1 MEANQ
6 YNNPTFDYSG
16 YAVDEMGV
24 PLTTKDAAL
33 AYLAAGWTVSPT
45 LPMEPDPVTGKLVK
59 RPDYNPNAKP
69 GKRRLDWI
77 PGKIYRKDIELYF
90 SSQKNRAN
98 GLAVH
103 VGAGTGVCVVDVDTE
118 AGGHKHDGMRSMLE
132 AGISPDAWR
141 SRVMKKTPSGGEHW
155 LYKLPDTDAES
166 VRDLEWKG
174 GADYNVEMC
183 GQRVKLYGVDLL
195 CIPHLLTVYPTIRD
209 GKVYPWCGELMNGPE
224 GLPDL
229 PRILYPAKDPRPRPV
244 HVETTTQQ
252 RGGLFD
258 RVKGAVRIREYLADR
273 FGGGFEG
280 DRIPAIWRGG
290 NGNNVAITE
299 RDGRESWRDFVTN
312 EGGSVV
318 DLCMVCEGIENP
330 LEAAKVLA
338 SRYGIQS
345 EQKEAEHTKT
355 AEPGAL
361 LGMVH
366 TWGEI
371 SQKVYP
377 PQRWLIE
384 KVVPEST
391 PEDGR
396 TARGLKGDLVAK
408 SKVGKTWLALRI
420 ACCVAGGAPYAPGM
434 DPKPPRPVLYV
445 NMELPGNQ
453 VQYRVRVIAQALGC
467 DGDEL
472 ARNLTILTPPPG
484 SAGMFRT
491 EYGATAEFLEL
502 CTRYALVVLDPLYK
516 FVLPEEDENAA
527 VDMAKVAA
535 WRDEL
540 LDGGATVLVV
550 HHEIKGKGEGRDITD
565 AGAGSGVLGRDYDFK
580 IWATADETGHRKIS
594 YSSRLDRERP
604 EDYAMFNAE
613 RGGFEFTEGIARDAV
628 AANFGKGGKSSLTAD
643 QRRAVKAV
651 QDGYHRWTDPH
662 AKRTGES
669 LLEAFGMFAEPAPE
683 AGGSADIDAKR
694 AARLD
699 ALARAGK
706 GVR

>member
-1 MEANQ
+1 MGANNKPDGLAEWVRR
-6 YNNPTFDYSG
+6 YIGAGFTVAPMDMSANKPGVDEKGEIPFFSG
-16 YAVDEMGV
+16 VGDEHADKAVDAFAVHSAWTGV
-24 PLTTKDAAL
+24 AIVCGRYRRKDKSFAARSVVCVDIDHKTDADGNVEKDGAACL
-33 AYLAAGWTVSPT
+33 AHAGIT
-45 LPMEPDPVTGKLVK
+45 LPPSLESVT
-59 RPDYNPNAKP
+59 P
-69 GKRRLDWI
+69 GGGRHVFYWVRAENMPKSSVDMTLADGRQLI
-77 PGKIYRKDIELYF
+77 GVDI
-90 SSQKNRAN
+90 K
-98 GLAVH
+98 
-103 VGAGTGVCVVDVDTE
+103 
-118 AGGHKHDGMRSMLE
+118 GGSGE
-132 AGISPDAWR
+132 QGISFA
-141 SRVMKKTPSGGEHW
+141 
-155 LYKLPDTDAES
+155 
-166 VRDLEWKG
+166 
-174 GADYNVEMC
+174 
-183 GQRVKLYGVDLL
+183 
-195 CIPHLLTVYPTIRD
+195 TVYPSSKRGRSYDWKHDADNWGIAD
-209 GKVYPWCGELMNGPE
+209 IANALAE
-224 GLPDL
+224 
-229 PRILYPAKDPRPRPV
+229 YPAELLKQRKAEDSATMTEKDA
-244 HVETTTQQ
+244 E
-252 RGGLFD
+252 
-258 RVKGAVRIREYLADR
+258 RVKAVPMSRRLMLAEDWIRKRSEYAVQGQNGSAACMGAVGVLRWGFCLDGADLR
-273 FGGGFEG
+273 AAVDTYNAERCFPPFSEKEMRKKIQDAKPIGRTPGWKLMKE
-280 DRIPAIWRGG
+280 
-290 NGNNVAITE
+290 VAK
-299 RDGRESWRDFVTN
+299 
-312 EGGSVV
+312 
-318 DLCMVCEGIENP
+318 M
-330 LEAAKVLA
+330 
-338 SRYGIQS
+338 
-345 EQKEAEHTKT
+345 EHTKT

-384 KVVPEST
+384 KIIPEST

-434 DPKPPRPVLYV
+434 APKPPRPVLYV

-484 SAGMFRT
+484 SAGLFRT
-491 EYGATAEFLEL
+491 EDGATAEFLEL

-540 LDGGATVLVV
+540 LDGGTTVLVV

-613 RGGFEFTEGIARDAV
+613 RGGFEFPEGIARDAV
-628 AANFGKGGKSSLTAD
+628 AANFGKCGKSSLTAD
-643 QRRAVKAV
+643 QRKAVKAV
-651 QDGYHRWTDPH
+651 QDGYYRWTDPH
-662 AKRTGES
+662 AMRTGES
-669 LLEAFGMFAEPAPE
+669 LLEAFGMFAEPAP
-683 AGGSADIDAKR
+683 KQK
-694 AARLD
+694 
-699 ALARAGK
+699 K
-706 GVR
+706 GRDW